1 MKAGKSGNF
10 PRCLQNVH
18 ADSTG
23 GAQGQNYK
31 YPHAYPNHWVKQQY
45 LPDALAGVRYY
56 EYGQN
61 KNEQAAKAYWDKI
74 KK

>member
-1 MKAGKSGNF
+1 MCI
-10 PRCLQNVH
+10 R
-18 ADSTG
+18 DR
-23 GAQGQNYK
+23 
-31 YPHAYPNHWVKQQY
+31 KQQY

>member
-1 MKAGKSGNF
+1 MLCMVPSPSRELAVSL
-10 PRCLQNVH
+10 RITLSV
-18 ADSTG
+18 S
-23 GAQGQNYK
+23 YRM
-31 YPHAYPNHWVKQQY
+31 
-45 LPDALAGVRYY
+45 PDALAGVRYY